1 MLSLSKRRC
10 HSRMLSITPAVLCGA
25 CDVVSPARGAEA
37 GLNHEDGLRV
47 MWIVPREPPVLDNG
61 AAPAVVVIA
70 ADDFPDEVIIAA
82 HERLAYEP
90 VEPDGVVLLDRAPLL
105 RRDIIQR
112 RSRPEDEDGVARARC
127 PELSFIVTAVGGA
140 LATEREPC

>member
-1 MLSLSKRRC
+1 ML
-10 HSRMLSITPAVLCGA
+10 PAEQCCEIHAFRQRTVEVDEPLAQRTARTRPVRHC
-25 CDVVSPARGAEA
+25 SPDKYRVRFRQQAISNHAVPVRGAEA

-105 RRDIIQR
+105 RR
-112 RSRPEDEDGVARARC
+112 
-127 PELSFIVTAVGGA
+127 
-140 LATEREPC
+140 